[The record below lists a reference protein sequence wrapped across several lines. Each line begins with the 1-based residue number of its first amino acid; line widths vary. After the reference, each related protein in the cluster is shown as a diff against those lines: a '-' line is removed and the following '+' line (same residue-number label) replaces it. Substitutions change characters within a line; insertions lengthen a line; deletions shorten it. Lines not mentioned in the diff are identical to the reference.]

1 MKIGA
6 RTLDLWLNKSFGSSW
21 PKSFFQIPDP
31 WVKIYLNIL
40 GVHLIF
46 LWILD
51 KKNICLGK
59 LEVGF
64 WTLQGLIQKDN
75 VDIRGKKGAQ
85 ISVSAAKKIV
95 TRV

>member
-1 MKIGA
+1 M
-6 RTLDLWLNKSFGSSW
+6 
-21 PKSFFQIPDP
+21 
-31 WVKIYLNIL
+31 
-40 GVHLIF
+40 IF

-95 TRV
+95 T